1 MEDIIEE
8 IVGEIRDEY
17 DEEDRSFA
25 KIDDQTWVFEAKTQ
39 LTDFY
44 KITQLDE
51 DTFEE
56 ASGESDTVGG
66 LLLELKGEFP
76 KVHEKIIY
84 QGYEFEVLSLDKR
97 RILKVKFKILPK
109 EQ

>member
-1 MEDIIEE
+1 M
-8 IVGEIRDEY
+8 
-17 DEEDRSFA
+17 
-25 KIDDQTWVFEAKTQ
+25 IDDHTWVFEAKTQ

-56 ASGESDTVGG
+56 ASGESDTIGG

-76 KVHEKIIY
+76 KVHEKIVY
-84 QGYEFEVLSLDKR
+84 KGYEFEILSLDKR
-97 RILKVKFKILPK
+97 RILKVKFTIVDR
-109 EQ
+109 